1 MDKIS
6 KFLEKLSFKEREI
19 ILFLLEKIVL
29 WNLDLLDCKKL
40 KWEENLYRVRK
51 WKIRIVFSKI
61 WTETKIIDVN
71 YRWQI
76 YK

>member
-6 KFLEKLSFKEREI
+6 KFLEKLSFKEREV

-40 KWEENLYRVRK
+40 KWEENLYR
-51 WKIRIVFSKI
+51 I
-61 WTETKIIDVN
+61 
-71 YRWQI
+71 
-76 YK
+76 